1 MKANKFLVVSIGLA
15 FFFGL
20 DASAQTI
27 KPAVIEKYPAS
38 VVSLTY
44 DIVSKIPADETLQL
58 QIAAKIEEESQYKVS
73 LLKENEGILTNEAGQ
88 LLVKFRKQWMRE
100 LLKGD
105 LLAQY
110 YRGVYD
116 PECKKKADAQAE
128 KIQLKT
134 PKMQNNVR
142 KQLAS
147 CLRQIYLENKVIE
160 AIQPKKKVEKLQ
172 SEVWKRWLDDFE
184 QKSGW
189 RINPDFTAESVW
201 TESRT
206 IPRMSKK

>member
-1 MKANKFLVVSIGLA
+1 MKTNKFLVVALA
-15 FFFGL
+15 LCFM
-20 DASAQTI
+20 SVTCVQAQTL
-27 KPAVIEKYPAS
+27 KPSIIEKYPAT
-38 VVSLTY
+38 VVAQTY
-44 DIVSKIPADETLQL
+44 DIVSKIPASEDLQL
-58 QIAAKIEEESQYKVS
+58 QIAAKIEEESQLAVAF
-73 LLKENEGILTNEAGQ
+73 LKNNEGILTDEAKQ
-88 LLVKFRKQWMRE
+88 NILQFRKQWMKE

-116 PECKKKADAQAE
+116 PECKKKSDAEAARIQAN
-128 KIQLKT
+128 T

-160 AIQPKKKVEKLQ
+160 STQPKKKVEKLQ
-172 SEVWKRWLDDFE
+172 SEVWNKWLLNFE
-184 QKSGW
+184 QKTGW

-206 IPRMSKK
+206 IPRMSK